1 MDQRIGCSPARVELD
16 ARCTGTD
23 TRGGRGSDL
32 ERIQAVGR
40 FVQGIHYISIQTGL
54 GRGGGYKP
62 RPAVEVLQR
71 GYGDCKDKANLMC
84 ALLRELGIT
93 AWLTLVYLG
102 DRDYV
107 SESWPTPQQFNHCI
121 VAVPIK
127 DSTRAPGVADYPGFG
142 RLLFADPTDSETPV
156 GELPVPEQGSLAL
169 VAAGDRGEL
178 LRLPTTDPGWDRL
191 ERRIEGALLGDGSVS
206 VSIREETRGGA
217 ATTERRIQRQ
227 LDARGLEG
235 MLGAWLRSSMPGAIV
250 SGVRAVD
257 EPGSGRLSLEMSVA
271 APGYAQDLPGGLMA
285 LRPVL
290 VSRREGL
297 LPDDPSRRAPIMFR
311 REQTAETLRLRLPP
325 GLVADDLPPD
335 THLETDFGAYASR
348 CGVGADTLRFERRLT
363 LRDGVIPAG
372 RYQEVR
378 EFLLKMRAAEQ
389 RLVVLRRAS

>member
-1 MDQRIGCSPARVELD
+1 
-16 ARCTGTD
+16 
-23 TRGGRGSDL
+23 
-32 ERIQAVGR
+32 
-40 FVQGIHYISIQTGL
+40 
-54 GRGGGYKP
+54 
-62 RPAVEVLQR
+62 
-71 GYGDCKDKANLMC
+71 
-84 ALLRELGIT
+84 
-93 AWLTLVYLG
+93 
-102 DRDYV
+102 
-107 SESWPTPQQFNHCI
+107 
-121 VAVPIK
+121 
-127 DSTRAPGVADYPGFG
+127 
-142 RLLFADPTDSETPV
+142 
-156 GELPVPEQGSLAL
+156 
-169 VAAGDRGEL
+169 
-178 LRLPTTDPGWDRL
+178 
-191 ERRIEGALLGDGSVS
+191 
-206 VSIREETRGGA
+206 
-217 ATTERRIQRQ
+217 
-227 LDARGLEG
+227 

-389 RLVVLRRAS
+389 RLVVLRRAGAASR